1 MTRFQTCTL
10 PICLGR
16 WILSEANTAIADAQ
30 QALSNYR
37 FDEYANCCYRF
48 VWSCF
53 CDWFVEFSKPVFAAE
68 NDETIEL
75 RAVSAHVLGL
85 ILRLMQP
92 VTPFVTATLWKEL
105 GYSGDFTAIRWP
117 EKMPVPNAEEARAE
131 LDWVVR
137 LISELRTLRS
147 EMNIPPAQKAPLIF
161 RDVSPE
167 NLTRAKTWAEAI
179 GRMARVSNVDVFQG
193 EIPKNAAQI
202 VLDEATIFIPLEGLI
217 DLDAERGRLAKE
229 ISKNDS
235 EIIKVRRKL
244 DNADFVARVKPEV
257 VEENRQRLET
267 FEHDLERLKAAL
279 ARLG

>member
-1 MTRFQTCTL
+1 
-10 PICLGR
+10 
-16 WILSEANTAIADAQ
+16 
-30 QALSNYR
+30 
-37 FDEYANCCYRF
+37 
-48 VWSCF
+48 
-53 CDWFVEFSKPVFAAE
+53 
-68 NDETIEL
+68 
-75 RAVSAHVLGL
+75 
-85 ILRLMQP
+85 
-92 VTPFVTATLWKEL
+92 
-105 GYSGDFTAIRWP
+105 
-117 EKMPVPNAEEARAE
+117 
-131 LDWVVR
+131 
-137 LISELRTLRS
+137 
-147 EMNIPPAQKAPLIF
+147 QKAPLIF

-179 GRMARVSNVDVFQG
+179 GRMARVSEVDIFQG

-229 ISKNDS
+229 ISKNES

-244 DNADFVARVKPEV
+244 DNADFVARAKPEV